1 MCRNA
6 FCVRMFVCRW
16 YQFYFCSSPFCLMLM
31 LRWWEFWTSVAISN
45 LWEKWC
51 GWLGIRY
58 KYMCTQTILFSP
70 TKRCHFLCCHSWR
83 FLRQLCHFQNSYK
96 MTWLE
101 ERFMVV
107 LECIFV
113 TALLFKICRCC
124 HGNRSCCSL
133 TCFFIMFFTL
143 VLNYYFLLVLIYFH
157 HQSTKVSMF
166 HYVCVW

>member
-1 MCRNA
+1 MH
-6 FCVRMFVCRW
+6 FVFVCLSVGISFIFAQVHFVW
-16 YQFYFCSSPFCLMLM
+16 CWCWDDENSEQVSLYQIYEKSDVD
-31 LRWWEFWTSVAISN
+31 EFI
-45 LWEKWC
+45 
-51 GWLGIRY
+51 GIRY
-58 KYMCTQTILFSP
+58 KYTCTQTILFSP

-133 TCFFIMFFTL
+133 TCFIIMFFTL
-143 VLNYYFLLVLIYFH
+143 VLIISCWYW
-157 HQSTKVSMF
+157 STFIINQPKWACFIM
-166 HYVCVW
+166 HICVW